1 MPKLVERRPQID
13 LAHLARRRARVP
25 RLTSKHP
32 KRRQPMV
39 MPFFAP
45 LITEPALLWAGG
57 RKKKYPALWRIM
69 VVHEAAF
76 EGNARRSTS
85 ATFCR

>member
-45 LITEPALLWAGG
+45 LITEPALSGWWA
-57 RKKKYPALWRIM
+57 KKK
-69 VVHEAAF
+69 
-76 EGNARRSTS
+76 STQPCGAS
-85 ATFCR
+85 W